1 MPFRLEALISQADR
15 TALATARDIRRER
28 LRQAMEDSLQIIM
41 LSTLAGYVKREAP
54 DGTPWAPNAPWYSE
68 MKGGAAPNTGPVSR
82 TIQGGPFA
90 ATHEFESV
98 NIKRMKNSL
107 MKTNTVTRGVVEY
120 EEQARDRARLTQRGG
135 RHEFAIVVKQGMG
148 TGRLAFDVD
157 IVERPHLGIAT
168 YPRIQPRTDDEWIEH
183 YFGEQVDISLR
194 DDFFGR

>member
-1 MPFRLEALISQADR
+1 MPFRLEAVLSSGSASVADVNR
-15 TALATARDIRRER
+15 EIRREQ

-41 LSTLAGYVKREAP
+41 LSTLAGYTQKSAP
-54 DGTPWAPNAPWYSE
+54 DGTPWAPNAPWYKE
-68 MKGGAAPNTGPVSR
+68 MKGGGSPNTGPVSR
-82 TIQGGPFA
+82 TIMGGPFA

-98 NIKRMKNSL
+98 NVKRMRNSL
-107 MKTNTVTRGVVEY
+107 MKTNNVTRGIVEY

-168 YPRIQPRTDDEWIEH
+168 YARIQPRTDDEWVEH
-183 YFGEQVDISLR
+183 YFGEQVEIQLR
-194 DDFFGR
+194 DDFR